1 MENKA
6 NNKDLYV
13 SDISFDAD
21 EEELRKLFALCGTVR
36 SIHMITDRRTG
47 EQKGCAYVRMASA
60 SEAKDALNTLDGT
73 LLINRCIRV
82 RAARPKNAPAP
93 VAQASP
99 EKPRPTRQPRGRR
112 KRNS

>member
-82 RAARPKNAPAP
+82 RMARPKNTAPPAP
-93 VAQASP
+93 PAPS
-99 EKPRPTRQPRGRR
+99 EKPQHARQRRGRR
-112 KRNS
+112 K

>member
-60 SEAKDALNTLDGT
+60 GEAKDALNTLDGT

-82 RAARPKNAPAP
+82 RMARPKNTGGTAVETHA
-93 VAQASP
+93 
-99 EKPRPTRQPRGRR
+99 EKPQGARRPRGRR
-112 KRNS
+112 K